1 MYVKH
6 ILQRKT
12 AVSMPCLFSLNQVTE
27 ARRLGCGKE
36 FASWDDVKANG
47 FFANT
52 DWDALAQKKTVP
64 PVLPADPG
72 KDMVN
77 NFDDDFTK

>member
-1 MYVKH
+1 
-6 ILQRKT
+6 
-12 AVSMPCLFSLNQVTE
+12 
-27 ARRLGCGKE
+27 RRLGCGKD
-36 FASWDDVKANG
+36 FAAWDDVKRNR

-52 DWDALAQKKTVP
+52 DWEALALKKTTP

>member
-1 MYVKH
+1 M
-6 ILQRKT
+6 LTSSDGT
-12 AVSMPCLFSLNQVTE
+12 ALGRCGMAHQVTE
-27 ARRLGCGKE
+27 ARRLGCGKD
-36 FASWDDVKANG
+36 FAAWDDVKRNG

-52 DWDALAQKKTVP
+52 DWEALALKKTTP